1 MEHRN
6 MKRKVK
12 ITEIAGQTGLRKV
25 GTVLSVE
32 KKIAEEWVKLGIVEY
47 VKKPKPKAKTKK

>member
-1 MEHRN
+1 